1 MRGESIPQVTTTAC
15 RHAGRD
21 GRGDVA
27 ASPRARSPSPEA
39 DWSMSTHAFME
50 RPLRIRIS
58 RRIVV
63 HGRLRGSLRQPL
75 VIFVH
80 GLTGNM
86 DEHIFYNGARY
97 LARHGIASYRF
108 NLYDWP
114 DGTRKL
120 HACTLHTHASDLDR
134 VVAYFRNRGVR
145 RIIVVGHSYGGPTI
159 LLSRAMDFDG
169 VVLWDPSYNLRRS
182 WSSARYIRPIQ
193 RYMMRWAYEVLV
205 GKAMVKQ
212 ARALRSTELYAAI
225 RLLNAPVKIIAAGE
239 GILVR
244 GCRRYF
250 ASAHAPKSFVNIPG
264 AGHNFD
270 EPGVEERLLAET
282 LQWVR
287 RCAR

>member
-1 MRGESIPQVTTTAC
+1 
-15 RHAGRD
+15 
-21 GRGDVA
+21 
-27 ASPRARSPSPEA
+27 
-39 DWSMSTHAFME
+39 MS
-50 RPLRIRIS
+50 IRIGK
-58 RRIVV
+58 RTVV
-63 HGRLRGSLRQPL
+63 HGRLRDALRQPL

-97 LARHGIASYRF
+97 FARHGIASYRF

-120 HACTLHTHASDLDR
+120 HACTLRTHASDLDR
-134 VVAYFRNRGVR
+134 VVAYFRSRGVR

-159 LLSRAMDFDG
+159 LLSRVMDFDG
-169 VVLWDPSYNLRRS
+169 VVLWDPSYDLKHL
-182 WSSARYIRPIQ
+182 WSNSRYIRSLH
-193 RYMMRWAYEVLV
+193 RYMLRWAYEVLV
-205 GKAMVKQ
+205 GKAMVEE
-212 ARALRSTELYAAI
+212 ARTLHSAELFAAI
-225 RLLNAPVKIIAAGE
+225 RSLNAPVKIIAAGK
-239 GILVR
+239 GILVC

-250 ASAHAPKSFVNIPG
+250 ASAHAPKSFVVIPG

-270 EPGVEERLLAET
+270 EPGAEERLLAET